1 LLTLHQ
7 LFFKASRIKMKKFQ
21 KTRLNLQRR
30 LRSQASRGAVAVEF
44 AICVPLL
51 FVLLFGCYEMA
62 RANLMKHA
70 AESAA
75 YEGARVGI
83 IPGASEEEIRE
94 ATQFIMTSVGVSTFT
109 VDVQNTVSED
119 GESEQVVVDVG
130 IPFNENFRMGTFF
143 IDDPTFR
150 GQCALKRESL

>member
-1 LLTLHQ
+1 MNN
-7 LFFKASRIKMKKFQ
+7 FKKPNQS
-21 KTRLNLQRR
+21 LQNR
-30 LRSQASRGAVAVEF
+30 LRSKRSNGAVAVEF

-83 IPGASEEEIRE
+83 IPGATQEEVRA
-94 ATQFIMTSVGVSTFT
+94 ATEFVMTSVGVGTFT

-119 GESEQVVVDVG
+119 EIERVTVDVAV
-130 IPFNENFRMGTFF
+130 PFNENFRLGTFF

-150 GQCALKRESL
+150 GQCTLKRETL

>member
-1 LLTLHQ
+1 
-7 LFFKASRIKMKKFQ
+7 M
-21 KTRLNLQRR
+21 
-30 LRSQASRGAVAVEF
+30 AVEF

-51 FVLLFGCYEMA
+51 FLLLFGCYEMA

-83 IPGASEEEIRE
+83 IPGATEGEVRD
-94 ATQFIMTSVGVSTFT
+94 ATAFIMTTVGVNDFT
-109 VDVQNTVSED
+109 IDVQNNLSDD
-119 GESEQVVVDVG
+119 GESEFVTVEILV
-130 IPFNENFRMGTFF
+130 PFQENFRLGTFF

-150 GQCALKRESL
+150 GQCTLKRESL

>member
-1 LLTLHQ
+1 ME
-7 LFFKASRIKMKKFQ
+7 FSGIKMKKFNTT
-21 KTRLNLQRR
+21 KSNLQDR
-30 LRSQASRGAVAVEF
+30 LSSKRSRGAVAVEF

-51 FVLLFGCYEMA
+51 FTLLFGCYEMA

-83 IPGASEEEIRE
+83 IPGATPEEVRE
-94 ATQFIMTSVGVSTFT
+94 ATAFVMTSVGVNEFT
-109 VDVQNTVSED
+109 VDVQNNVSEND
-119 GESEQVVVDVG
+119 DVEFVTVEIQV
-130 IPFNENFRMGTFF
+130 PFQENFQLGTFF

-150 GQCALKRESL
+150 GTCTLKRESL